1 MTKLALLSAMSA
13 AALIAAGSQAW
24 AQDQPQDKPTVPA
37 TPPVASTPP
46 GAPVPP
52 TDAAPTPAPQ
62 VPATKA
68 APAPTAPAAIPPV
81 VAKGDIVDTLRASG
95 QFTILVKA
103 LDATNLTAVLKGRQG
118 LTLFAPT
125 DAAFAALPKAQLDGL
140 MADPAR
146 LQGLL
151 AGHLVNSS
159 LDSSKVEGTTGDV
172 QTVGGTTL
180 MLDDRGDAL
189 MAGAATVVQADIH
202 ATNGIVHVIDKVLV
216 PGAEKTVAAAPAEQ
230 PAEEP
235 AAMP

>member
-1 MTKLALLSAMSA
+1 MTRLALLSAMSA
-13 AALIAAGSQAW
+13 AALIAAAGQTW
-24 AQDQPQDKPTVPA
+24 AQEKPTVPA
-37 TPPVASTPP
+37 TPPVAATPP

-68 APAPTAPAAIPPV
+68 APAPTAPVAQV
-81 VAKGDIVDTLRASG
+81 VAQGDIVETLRGSG
-95 QFTILVKA
+95 QFTVLIKA

-125 DAAFAALPKAQLDGL
+125 DAAFAAMPKAELDKL
-140 MADPAR
+140 MADPAA

-151 AGHLVNSS
+151 ARHLVNSS
-159 LDSSKVEGTTGDV
+159 LESSKVEGTTGDV
-172 QTVGGTTL
+172 QTVGGSTL
-180 MLDDRGDAL
+180 MLDDRGDSL

-216 PGAEKTVAAAPAEQ
+216 PGAEKTVATAPAE
-230 PAEEP
+230 PTEEP